1 MAEKASFDSKLEQ
14 GADFFSKID
23 KTLRTE
29 NITEINRSYWEDREA
44 LRDRQFQLATQ
55 GSFKEQM
62 RRLALGEDPSGLDPD
77 DYKSINT
84 LKSKLDEK
92 VKEINKIHAKN
103 LEQIKKNNER
113 IKREQELQKKKQEE
127 LVDKDKL
134 KEAESYRQLKE
145 EARSQSAQMLGK
157 RDEILNKVNS
167 RTENQFAGKKYTDK
181 DLSEED
187 RNAKDEHGY
196 SYNDYKKAEESYSMA
211 QNMYENAAKEADDKA
226 YEKLNNDKE
235 YQDSVKQEE
244 KLVKE
249 NEKRISRYEQDMEKG
264 TAEINSEI
272 ERENARL
279 REKMKKENAIR
290 ALSYRFFFGLTD
302 PNMPVNLIQR
312 MFDEDWNLP
321 PVLSETR
328 EYTLDEQWVSSRFM
342 LGLKDLPNELRGY
355 LFKTTAHFKFMGT
368 AIGQHVSC
376 NPPPQFCRYT
386 DPRALDTIFPYVLSV
401 KGTKNT
407 DNKYH
412 EESSVTYGKATIG
425 EFLPKGKTSES
436 KIRKETGGMD
446 YAPFNGP
453 SGLGHYYAEAIDDPK
468 QLLYLQFGVPKF
480 NGLLDILRQSVSY
493 VDAAIAN
500 EGRIPTT
507 YINVDPYIYG
517 LTFLAAPY
525 ISTLALISKFLIGDI
540 LLGDKPYNYY
550 YLDPAMHVYWATVNT
565 IANHFATDLGILTP
579 LLVQKS
585 RPASAYAGNKLIRT
599 GSIINFDLNQIKRFN
614 AAMPYG
620 QPLID
625 EQTGYIDVRY
635 IVSRYQAMLDN
646 IMYTTVRTLG
656 KKGKEKFDP
665 NQDTPDK
672 RDSKQKEYVKPEE
685 RESNQGSWA
694 GYRKAME
701 EDFFNLDNETISGI
715 VAGIIR
721 EKQNTF
727 TSFTD
732 ANLFRSNIGFTSVGE
747 ASSVNS
753 NDKLPYQ
760 EGRHEVEPPVRPE
773 IPENKDYIRDVF
785 NNGEESETGGLYDEM
800 MSRAPKFITSIVG
813 GIGQLWNTFKTYVY
827 KNGTMDDYWRK
838 VSNRYTEYSR
848 GALRYAVFSVQY
860 TGQSSDSFSNSVGE
874 METGGIIKSIGR
886 GVRHAKFNFQAGK
899 TGIGVVDDVINVVKD
914 FSMSIVDNVSFG
926 LSNIVRGVLMGA
938 YTDIPKIW
946 EDSDCS
952 FQNITYNIDLVAP
965 YGNAYSRFQN
975 IYLPLSMLLA
985 GALPLRVGKASYTSP
1000 FLCSAYC
1007 RGVQNVRLGMIT
1019 DLTITRGT
1027 TNIGHTL
1034 DKQVNG
1040 MSVSFTITDFNHK
1053 VAAPINNTV
1062 FAKTFGPIVD
1072 QNSAF
1077 ADFSTIVTGKT
1088 LEDTTWLSNRLKY
1101 RISAVVKT
1109 YQGLMSPDNLASL
1122 IADTSASHM
1131 LADLFYHHYMPEP
1144 GSN

>member
-1 MAEKASFDSKLEQ
+1 MASKSSFDSTLEQ
-14 GADFFSKID
+14 GAADFSKID
-23 KTLRTE
+23 
-29 NITEINRSYWEDREA
+29 EA
-44 LRDRQFQLATQ
+44 LKTKDITQIDKAYWLDRKSLIDRQVQLATQ

-62 RRLALGEDPSGLDPD
+62 RRLALGEDPSGLDPE

-92 VKEINKIHAKN
+92 VKEINEIHAKN
-103 LEQIKKNNER
+103 LAQIKKNQDR
-113 IKREQELQKKKQEE
+113 IKKEQELQKKKQDE
-127 LVDKDKL
+127 LIDKDKL
-134 KEAESYRQLKE
+134 KEAEETRALADTAKR
-145 EARSQSAQMLGK
+145 EAW
-157 RDEILNKVNS
+157 E
-167 RTENQFAGKKYTDK
+167 AGKKGFMMDEKGETGK
-181 DLSEED
+181 DA
-187 RNAKDEHGY
+187 NGMTAKD
-196 SYNDYKKAEESYSMA
+196 YKDAEASSNQYASMMESK
-211 QNMYENAAKEADDKA
+211 AKEDENKA

-235 YQDSVKQEE
+235 YQDSIKKEE
-244 KLVKE
+244 QLEKE
-249 NEKRISRYEQDMEKG
+249 NEKRIARYEQDMEEG
-264 TAEINSEI
+264 TAEINAEI
-272 ERENARL
+272 EKENARL
-279 REKMKKENAIR
+279 KEKMKKENAVR

-321 PVLSETR
+321 PVYSETS

-386 DPRALDTIFPYVLSV
+386 DPRALDTIFPYVVSI
-401 KGTKNT
+401 KNMKNE
-407 DNKYH
+407 NKYH
-412 EESSVTYGKATIG
+412 EQSSNTYGKATIG
-425 EFLPKGKTSES
+425 EFLPSGGSSES
-436 KIRKETGGMD
+436 DLRREAGGMD
-446 YAPFNGP
+446 YSPFPGP

-480 NGLLDILRQSVSY
+480 NGLLDVLRQSISY

-525 ISTLALISKFLIGDI
+525 ISTLALIAKFLIGDV

-550 YLDPAMHVYWATVNT
+550 YLDPAMHVYWSTVNT

-579 LLVQKS
+579 LIVQKS
-585 RPASAYAGNKLIRT
+585 RPSAAYAGNKLIRT

-656 KKGKEKFDP
+656 KKGKSNFDP

-672 RDSKQKEYVKPEE
+672 RDSEQKKYDKPKE
-685 RESNQGSWA
+685 RPSNQNSWA

-701 EDFFNLDNETISGI
+701 EDFFDLDNETISGI
-715 VAGIIR
+715 VAGIIK

-747 ASSVNS
+747 ASSESSNS
-753 NDKLPYQ
+753 KLPYQ
-760 EGRHEVEPPVRPE
+760 EGKHEVEPPVRPE
-773 IPENKDYIRDVF
+773 IPESVEYVKDVF
-785 NNGEESETGGLYDEM
+785 GDAYDQM
-800 MSRAPKFITSIVG
+800 MSRAPKFITTIVG

-827 KNGTMDDYWRK
+827 KNSTMDDYWRK

-886 GVRHAKFNFQAGK
+886 GVRNAKFNFQAGK

-914 FSMSIVDNVSFG
+914 FSMSVVDNVSFG

-952 FQNITYNIDLVAP
+952 FQNVTYNIDLVAP

-1000 FLCSAYC
+1000 FLCSAFC

-1019 DLTITRGT
+1019 DLSITRGI

-1062 FAKTFGPIVD
+1062 FAKTFGPIID

-1088 LEDTTWLSNRLKY
+1088 LEDITWLSNRLKY
-1101 RISAVVKT
+1101 RVSAVVKT
-1109 YQGLMSPDNLASL
+1109 YQGIVSPDNFASW
-1122 IADTSASHM
+1122 IADTSASK
-1131 LADLFYHHYMPEP
+1131 LLGDLFYHHYMPEP
-1144 GSN
+1144 GAN